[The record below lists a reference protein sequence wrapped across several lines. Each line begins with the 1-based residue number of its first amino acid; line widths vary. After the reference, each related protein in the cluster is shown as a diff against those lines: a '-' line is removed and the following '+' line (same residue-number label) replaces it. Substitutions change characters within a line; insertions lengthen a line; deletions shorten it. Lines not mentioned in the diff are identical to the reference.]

1 MSRWRFYK
9 YNAGDIFRPHTDG
22 SWPGS
27 GIADGRLVHDI
38 FGDRWSMLTWVLYL
52 NDDFEGGGTRFMLP
66 DGVFNQYTVHQV
78 PATRG
83 SVLCFY
89 HGEHPLSPLHE
100 GEMVTVGTKYIVR
113 SDVLYKLWG
122 RTWDWLQQS
131 TGSCLMKQQKMQK
144 DVGPVPVPA

>member
-1 MSRWRFYK
+1 MESCSEDFDGIFSWNIERILIKPWNMSRWRFYK

-27 GIADGRLVHDI
+27 GIADGRLVHDM

-89 HGEHPLSPLHE
+89 HGEHPLSLLHE

-113 SDVLYKLWG
+113 SDVLYKL
-122 RTWDWLQQS
+122 
-131 TGSCLMKQQKMQK
+131 
-144 DVGPVPVPA
+144 